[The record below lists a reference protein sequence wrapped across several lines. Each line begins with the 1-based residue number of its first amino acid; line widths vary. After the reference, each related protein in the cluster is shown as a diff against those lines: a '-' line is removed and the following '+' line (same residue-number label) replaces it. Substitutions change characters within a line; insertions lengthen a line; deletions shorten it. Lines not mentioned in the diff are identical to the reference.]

1 VSSGVPR
8 RYARAVA
15 DAPIPA
21 LERVPLLANLDKKD
35 LKAMSR
41 EMSERT
47 FPQGAD
53 VTVTGHTGVGF
64 FVIDEGRATVRV
76 GDRVIATLG
85 PGDYFGEMALIDK
98 GTRSADIVADT
109 ELRCYCMTAWSFR
122 PFVRN
127 HPDLAWALLEAMVGR
142 VRDAQGRP
150 EQPAAAS

>member
-1 VSSGVPR
+1 
-8 RYARAVA
+8 VA
-15 DAPIPA
+15 DAPIAA
-21 LERVPLLANLDKKD
+21 LERVPLLSNLDKKD

-47 FPQGAD
+47 FPEGAD

-76 GDRVIATLG
+76 GDRVIASLG

-98 GTRSADIVADT
+98 GTRSADITADT

-142 VRDAQGRP
+142 VREAQSPAQP